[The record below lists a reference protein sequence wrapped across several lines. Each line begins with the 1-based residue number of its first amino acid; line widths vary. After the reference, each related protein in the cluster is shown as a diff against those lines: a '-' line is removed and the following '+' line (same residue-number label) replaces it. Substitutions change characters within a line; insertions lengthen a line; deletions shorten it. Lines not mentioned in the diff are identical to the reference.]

1 MQKYKMKIKV
11 EKKNVLRVFSK
22 NLQKIKFETH

>member
-22 NLQKIKFETH
+22 ILQKFKF